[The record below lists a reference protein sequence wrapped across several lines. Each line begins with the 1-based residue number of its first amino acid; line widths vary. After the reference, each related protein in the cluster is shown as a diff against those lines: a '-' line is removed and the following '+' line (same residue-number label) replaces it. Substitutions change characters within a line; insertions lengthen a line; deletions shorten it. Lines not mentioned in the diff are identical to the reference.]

1 MRQLNLIP
9 KMKSDYGGRL
19 ANTRA
24 GRSHGRPLSTK
35 NSMHLV
41 LRSSQARGTKSF
53 RHGQNRKKIRAIIE
67 KFSQKYAIRLHSLAN
82 VGNHLH
88 LHFQLT
94 RRESYKPFIRA
105 ITSAIMMA
113 VTGISRWTRTRDFDS
128 KATYLKRSQEVPPQK
143 QKKAST
149 RFWDLRPFT
158 RIVSSWTG
166 FLKLSDY
173 IAINQLE
180 AVGHSR
186 PSARFYVAWE
196 NAARAEAR
204 AREKIPSR

>member
-1 MRQLNLIP
+1 MRQLNLVP
-9 KMKSDYGGRL
+9 KIGSSYGGKL

-24 GRSHGRPLSTK
+24 GRAGARPLSTK

-41 LRSSQARGTKSF
+41 LRSTQACGTKSF
-53 RHGQNRKKIRAIIE
+53 RYGQNRKKIRAIIE
-67 KFSQKYAIRLHSLAN
+67 KFAKKYAVRLHSMAN

-94 RRESYKPFIRA
+94 RRETYKPFIRA
-105 ITSAIMMA
+105 ITAAIMMA
-113 VTGISRWTRTRDFDS
+113 VTGMSRWT
-128 KATYLKRSQEVPPQK
+128 KAQDRIQEK
-143 QKKAST
+143 QKKK

-166 FLKLSDY
+166 FLKLKDY

-180 AVGHSR
+180 AVGHTR
-186 PSARFYVAWE
+186 DSARFYVAWE
-196 NAARAEAR
+196 NAAQAEAR
-204 AREKIPSR
+204 DRQKIRSR